1 MLFRTFCGTVG
12 KNSLKLLAHT
22 AEAPEGSVARSAMK
36 SLLFLTIVC
45 LSACKV
51 SGQNQNSKAL
61 ARLSDCAVASFNALQ
76 RAWPMAQLN
85 PSDYETALEFDCKEA
100 SKIRTLVD
108 PVVTAS
114 SAMDSISRLVAKIP
128 NGFFKDS
135 VTILRPYC
143 RTDND
148 IYGPFCMAAD
158 VDSAAEVGKDKE
170 LVALIPQAVH
180 EIGTEIS
187 NQNEIDFNSILAR
200 SLPSKLENR
209 AVRIAFLAG
218 FLGLD
223 DNAVQADRLKA
234 NLLFEKRLDEYA
246 KVFPA
251 LTQYATFP
259 AQNGIDYTKD
269 FLALLFST
277 RTGIATLPG
286 VEDGESQTYKA
297 YAGFYLGCRMAVL
310 KRPAALAENE
320 AFSMGYAYQMTKLGA
335 RLRKP
340 IQQLI
345 ADAKK
350 LDAHGRNTGE
360 KMKAGARHGY
370 RTCTPANDQQ

>member
-1 MLFRTFCGTVG
+1 
-12 KNSLKLLAHT
+12 
-22 AEAPEGSVARSAMK
+22 MK
-36 SLLFLTIVC
+36 SVLC
-45 LSACKV
+45 LAVVSLVACKV
-51 SGQNQNSKAL
+51 STQNQNSKAL
-61 ARLSDCAVASFNALQ
+61 ARLSDCAVSSFNAVQ
-76 RAWPMAQLN
+76 KAWPASQLN
-85 PSDYETALEFDCKEA
+85 PADFETALEFDCKEA
-100 SKIRTLVD
+100 SKIRTLSD

-114 SAMDSISRLVAKIP
+114 SAMDSISRLVAKLP
-128 NGFFKDS
+128 NGFVKDS

-143 RTDND
+143 RNDND
-148 IYGPFCMAAD
+148 LYGPFCMAAD
-158 VDSAAEVGKDKE
+158 VDAAAELSKDKE
-170 LVALIPQAVH
+170 LIAFIPQAVH

-187 NQNEIDFNSILAR
+187 NQNEIDFNLILSR
-200 SLPSKLENR
+200 KLPTRLENR
-209 AVRIAFLAG
+209 AVRIALLAG

-234 NLLFEKRLDEYA
+234 NLLFEKRLEEYA

-259 AQNGIDYTKD
+259 AQNGLDYTKD

-286 VEDGESQTYKA
+286 VEEGETQTYKA
-297 YAGFYLGCRMAVL
+297 YAGFHLGCRMAVL
-310 KRPAALAENE
+310 KRPAALAETE

-340 IQQLI
+340 IQQLV

-370 RTCTPANDQQ
+370 RTCTPANDQ